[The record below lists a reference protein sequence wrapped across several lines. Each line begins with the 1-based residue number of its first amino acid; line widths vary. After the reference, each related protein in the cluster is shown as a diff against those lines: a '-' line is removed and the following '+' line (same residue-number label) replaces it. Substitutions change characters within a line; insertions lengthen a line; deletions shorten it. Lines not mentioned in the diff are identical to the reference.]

1 MYLILFSCGICN
13 RQYSCL
19 GGGVRKAQNKATAK
33 KKKKKFLSS
42 VRCFLWAFSDFPI
55 KVALN
60 QSQAFFHVDNYLKMW
75 CSGQQFI
82 ATHFLSVI
90 SPLAATG
97 RKGGSGKGRP
107 LGGTVAPRRAA
118 PGSPRTGQAQHKRWP
133 FQGVRGECLHKFPSN
148 VESSFPGI
156 SPRWRSISDPGR
168 FSAHGSG
175 VGPTSL
181 RSSSAWKNRLHMSPG
196 WQPLR
201 HHLED

>member
-19 GGGVRKAQNKATAK
+19 GGGGEESAKQSNSK
-33 KKKKKFLSS
+33 KKKKTFLSS
-42 VRCFLWAFSDFPI
+42 VRCFLWAFPDFPI

-97 RKGGSGKGRP
+97 RKGGSGQGRP

-118 PGSPRTGQAQHKRWP
+118 PAPRGPAKLSTKGGLSKVCAVSVFINFPLSWNPPFQASPRVGGQSLTLDDFQHMGPVWVQPAFAALPPGRIDFICHLGGSPYDIT
-133 FQGVRGECLHKFPSN
+133 
-148 VESSFPGI
+148 
-156 SPRWRSISDPGR
+156 
-168 FSAHGSG
+168 
-175 VGPTSL
+175 
-181 RSSSAWKNRLHMSPG
+181 
-196 WQPLR
+196 
-201 HHLED
+201 